1 MLNAS
6 AVKVVDMMLRP
17 AMPGTMMFSSFWL
30 LEARPP
36 IKASRISGS
45 RKLKNAAEGLR
56 QNIRRSSRYWR
67 QVSATPLSIVGQLE
81 VDVLQRGPCDGQL
94 AQALA
99 ARQRRRGELVEQ
111 RRRVVGLAL
120 LDGAGAVAPG
130 HAVAARVARAELA
143 GRPLGEDATVLD
155 DRHAVG
161 ERLGLLEVVRGEQ
174 HGLAEVP
181 ERAHGVPRRPPRGR
195 VEAGGRLVE
204 EDQLR
209 IGHQGQRQVEAAQRA
224 ARQATGPDVQ

>member
-36 IKASRISGS
+36 IRASRISGS
-45 RKLKNAAEGLR
+45 RKLKKAAEGLR

-81 VDVLQRGPCDGQL
+81 VDVLQRGPCDGQV

-99 ARQRRRGELVEQ
+99 ARQRRRGELVQ
-111 RRRVVGLAL
+111 QGRRIVGLAL
-120 LDGAGAVAPG
+120 LDGAGAVAPRK
-130 HAVAARVARAELA
+130 AVAERVARAKTA
-143 GRPLGEDATVLD
+143 RHPLGE
-155 DRHAVG
+155 
-161 ERLGLLEVVRGEQ
+161 
-174 HGLAEVP
+174 
-181 ERAHGVPRRPPRGR
+181 
-195 VEAGGRLVE
+195 VEPGN
-204 EDQLR
+204 
-209 IGHQGQRQVEAAQRA
+209 
-224 ARQATGPDVQ
+224 